1 MQVYLHILIFNKCS
15 QCTRNCTWLHIR
27 EIATGFVWSPLQ
39 CEKEL
44 EQLIGRTPFVMHL
57 ETFKVVRIFINDA
70 ISEDF
75 RAQKIPFDLFVLKHF
90 FKQQVLLFCIVNC
103 RE

>member
-1 MQVYLHILIFNKCS
+1 MQVYLHILIFNKCI

-27 EIATGFVWSPLQ
+27 EIATVFVWSPLQ

-44 EQLIGRTPFVMHL
+44 EQLIAMTPFVMHL
-57 ETFKVVRIFINDA
+57 ETFRVERIFINDA

-75 RAQKIPFDLFVLKHF
+75 RAQKIPFDLFVLKQF
-90 FKQQVLLFCIVNC
+90 LNSRSFYFAL
-103 RE
+103 